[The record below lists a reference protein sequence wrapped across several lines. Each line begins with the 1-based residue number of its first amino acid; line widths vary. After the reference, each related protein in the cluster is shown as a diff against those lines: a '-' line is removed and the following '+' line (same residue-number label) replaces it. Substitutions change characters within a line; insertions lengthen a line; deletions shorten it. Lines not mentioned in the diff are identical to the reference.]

1 MIGSKARHRHSL
13 APLLSKEY
21 GLVSME
27 IGHFCPFSASR
38 MKASGCGRNRTC
50 QILIN
55 VNATSEEPPSPQT
68 SIIILCYQL
77 HVVVAICLSLT
88 SLKPGLELAKLNCI
102 CDFIKANFFPP
113 MQETQAFCFLWVGVN
128 LQLL

>member
-1 MIGSKARHRHSL
+1 MIGSKARHRRSL

-27 IGHFCPFSASR
+27 MGNFCPFSASR
-38 MKASGCGRNRTC
+38 MKASACGRNRTC

-55 VNATSEEPPSPQT
+55 VNATSEEPTSPQT

-88 SLKPGLELAKLNCI
+88 SLKPGVDLAKLNCI
-102 CDFIKANFFPP
+102 WVSLKPIS
-113 MQETQAFCFLWVGVN
+113 FLLCRRHKHFVLSGFE
-128 LQLL
+128 